1 MNAEIETITRGRT
14 SSEWIATFNEA
25 GVPAGPINSIDEVFA
40 DPQVQHLEMA
50 APVHHPTLGD
60 IELVSQAVKMHDTP
74 FIVRCPTPDLGE
86 HTDEILRAAGYR
98 EDEIADLRE
107 AGAI

>member
-1 MNAEIETITRGRT
+1 MNAEIEAITRGRT
-14 SSEWIATFNEA
+14 SSEWITTLNDA
-25 GVPAGPINSIDEVFA
+25 GVPAGPINSIDQVFA

-50 APVHHPTLGD
+50 APVHHPELGD

-74 FIVRCPTPDLGE
+74 FVVRSATPALGE
-86 HTDEILRAAGYR
+86 HTDEILLAAGYT
-98 EDEIADLRE
+98 DDDITGLRE